1 MSIPKI
7 AFESFNFEKKSKLA
21 KAVAH
26 HFKSYLVKDYAVE
39 YQKMVQRDLVLS
51 DMKRVAQG
59 QLNLENEFLEMG
71 GKLLF
76 CEATIFTH
84 YVFCQENFG
93 ETPAWIAENYKQND
107 YAKRFIFK
115 EEEELFTELSCIV
128 IEGDSFEKQLEFCV
142 EFINHFFPQSHPL
155 S

>member
-7 AFESFNFEKKSKLA
+7 AFESFNSEKKSKLA

-26 HFKSYLVKDYAVE
+26 HFKSYLVKDYALE

-71 GKLLF
+71 GKFLF

-84 YVFCQENFG
+84 YVFCQENFS
-93 ETPAWIAENYKQND
+93 EAPAWIIENYKQNE
-107 YAKRFIFK
+107 YVKRFVFK
-115 EEEELFTELSCIV
+115 EEEELFTELPNIV
-128 IEGDSFEKQLEFCV
+128 IEGGNFEEQLEFCV
-142 EFINHFFPQSHPL
+142 EQVDYFFPQSHPL

>member
-7 AFESFNFEKKSKLA
+7 AFESFNSEKKSKLA

-26 HFKSYLVKDYAVE
+26 NFKSYLVKDYALE
-39 YQKMVQRDLVLS
+39 YQKMVQRNLVLS

-84 YVFCQENFG
+84 YVFCQEKLG
-93 ETPAWIAENYKQND
+93 ETPIWLKENYKLSD
-107 YAKRFIFK
+107 YAKRFIFT
-115 EEEELFTELSCIV
+115 EEEDLFAELPHVV
-128 IEGDSFEKQLEFCV
+128 IEGDDFEEQLEFCV
-142 EFINHFFPQSHPL
+142 EQVDYFFPQSHPL

>member
-7 AFESFNFEKKSKLA
+7 AFESFNSEKKSKLA

-39 YQKMVQRDLVLS
+39 YQKMVQRDLLLS

-76 CEATIFTH
+76 CEATIYTH
-84 YVFCQENFG
+84 YVYSQENFS
-93 ETPAWIAENYKQND
+93 EVPAWLKENYKLSD
-107 YAKRFIFK
+107 YVTRFVFK
-115 EEEELFTELSCIV
+115 EEEELFTELPCIV
-128 IEGDSFEKQLEFCV
+128 IGGDSFEKQLEFCIKEV
-142 EFINHFFPQSHPL
+142 DYFFPQSHPL